1 MAGLSVQ
8 AGESSQEDV
17 VMKMSSATVG
27 EQEKTPSV
35 PAAEGQQAD
44 DENKVKFFHVYQFV
58 LGD

>member
-1 MAGLSVQ
+1 
-8 AGESSQEDV
+8 
-17 VMKMSSATVG
+17 MKMNSATVG

-44 DENKVKFFHVYQFV
+44 DENKVKFFHVYRFV